1 MTQTRI
7 RHFRRLRGM
16 TQSEL
21 AHRIGTTAAT
31 VSRLE
36 TSDMTVS
43 MDWLAK
49 FADAL
54 DVQVADL
61 ISTPP
66 RAASIPCIG
75 QIGRD
80 GHFESV
86 LPAGDETLTLES
98 PARNPVAL
106 RIRANIGLYCAGD
119 VVIAD
124 RLSPEHAARALGR
137 DCIVEVDGE
146 ESGFGRFISS
156 VDGDYF
162 LVPPQSGA
170 QARSLPRS
178 GWVAPVVMLIRYL

>member
-1 MTQTRI
+1 
-7 RHFRRLRGM
+7 M
-16 TQSEL
+16 TQSDL
-21 AHRIGTTAAT
+21 ARHVGTTAAT

-54 DVQVADL
+54 GVQIGDL
-61 ISTPP
+61 ISAPP
-66 RAASIPCIG
+66 RTASIPCIG

-80 GHFESV
+80 GQFENFV
-86 LPAGDETLTLES
+86 PAGDETLTLEA
-98 PARNPVAL
+98 PARNPVAM
-106 RIRANIGLYCAGD
+106 RIRTDVGLYCAGD

-124 RLSPEHAARALGR
+124 RLPPEHAARALGR

-146 ESGFGRFISS
+146 ENGFGRFISS
-156 VDGDYF
+156 VDGTYF

-170 QARSLPRS
+170 QARTLPRH
-178 GWVAPVVMLIRYL
+178 GWVAPVVMLIRPL